1 MTLSALSGTSP
12 KYDIWILNYNGEHF
26 VVGFG
31 GGRVA
36 YRGAC
41 QSRTPVLI
49 LAYVIA
55 GMFALQGLGLF
66 WIGRHMRRGYRVHV
80 LLGLFWPLV
89 AGSAELPKILSQ
101 GLAYR
106 AGFISVF
113 YVGGMIVIGILLFIV
128 SILAL
133 KAGRSE

>member
-1 MTLSALSGTSP
+1 LILFRAPPPYRAPP

-36 YRGAC
+36 YR
-41 QSRTPVLI
+41 
-49 LAYVIA
+49 
-55 GMFALQGLGLF
+55 
-66 WIGRHMRRGYRVHV
+66 VHV
-80 LLGLFWPLV
+80 LLGLFWPLA
-89 AGSAELPKILSQ
+89 AGSAQLPKILSQ

-106 AGFISVF
+106 TGFISVF